1 MNFIPRYE
9 NFNDRD
15 YLTVTSTIEIT
26 DYIVHCSP
34 WWRKKRM
41 HVCMYVCKHTIAQVQ
56 VSISDNDNRSA
67 RGNETSPLRIL
78 NILGCHL
85 MKKEK
90 KRKRLSHSVTAN
102 KYKEV
107 I

>member
-1 MNFIPRYE
+1 
-9 NFNDRD
+9 
-15 YLTVTSTIEIT
+15 
-26 DYIVHCSP
+26 
-34 WWRKKRM
+34 
-41 HVCMYVCKHTIAQVQ
+41 MYVCKHTIAQVQ